1 MLVMNKC
8 SDAGINGS
16 FQGILLMILKKG
28 DTDQLVELVSVGLMP
43 GVMSV
48 LS

>member
-1 MLVMNKC
+1 MLAMNKC
-8 SDAGINGS
+8 SDAGINSS
-16 FQGILLMILKKG
+16 FRGILLMILKKG

-43 GVMSV
+43 GVMLV

>member
-16 FQGILLMILKKG
+16 FRGILLMILETG
-28 DTDQLVELVSVGLMP
+28 DTDQLVQQVSVGLMP

>member
-8 SDAGINGS
+8 SDAGINSS
-16 FQGILLMILKKG
+16 FRGILLMILKKG

-43 GVMSV
+43 GVIPRFS
-48 LS
+48 